1 MKEELRKCKLENEAL
16 IFDLRDSKTKVAV
29 LEEGK
34 AQLQMELAKEK
45 KRQAQLKLQQFVANA
60 DSRAT
65 ERRRSPRPLQTGAMS
80 VELQPV
86 NMQNLDDPTFTTLK
100 QQKERRL
107 QISTE
112 PEVKMATTPQNRLQL
127 SERKQPT
134 WQTNKSQ
141 DRRMAKSP
149 SNGMVPLAKKF
160 SAFPASNRNQ
170 ATRNALT
177 FSNPGL
183 ISGGTSRNY
192 TDVSAS
198 QKGPQGA
205 ALANRSFTNFTQQ
218 FHGGS
223 LAQIKTGKSHA
234 AMKLSQSN
242 FLSAKQLVA
251 SRENSISNESCE
263 LSPDQETSNKRRLL
277 GDDDDPTMRE
287 EIDADSLSM
296 INPLVT
302 PGPEDNRCSNF

>member
-1 MKEELRKCKLENEAL
+1 
-16 IFDLRDSKTKVAV
+16 
-29 LEEGK
+29 
-34 AQLQMELAKEK
+34 
-45 KRQAQLKLQQFVANA
+45 
-60 DSRAT
+60 
-65 ERRRSPRPLQTGAMS
+65 MS

-223 LAQIKTGKSHA
+223 LAQVKTGKSHA

-302 PGPEDNRCSNF
+302 PGPEDNRCSNFQEFKKHSPQKPMYFDEEEAKASRVTLKRKTIKLNNPYDELTIVKSLRMDNNPGHESEEESNKVSSRVK